1 MWESNICCD
10 PLTSKQI
17 TVYSQKLG
25 RVRLRFPYI
34 YILHINLPSWRL
46 ETYLKLL
53 LRVTHF
59 LLLLLS
65 LSFFFVFDH
74 RRQNSMSS
82 TYKLNHTVL
91 QSLLLLPILLYSL
104 SLLCF
109 AVLFHSVVH
118 ELGFYDS
125 FFLNLSAF
133 LSSSS
138 IWGI

>member
-59 LLLLLS
+59 LLLLS
-65 LSFFFVFDH
+65 LS
-74 RRQNSMSS
+74 
-82 TYKLNHTVL
+82 
-91 QSLLLLPILLYSL
+91 
-104 SLLCF
+104 
-109 AVLFHSVVH
+109 
-118 ELGFYDS
+118 
-125 FFLNLSAF
+125 

-138 IWGI
+138 SITEDRIQCRRPTSSITLYFNLSFSCRFCYTHSLCSVLRCYFTLWFMNWASMIHFS